1 MRWVDDYGHFSQT
14 KTHGGVYYVFISDI
28 TDKKVQVDEKLQEAK
43 RTEEENKRLMEQI
56 ESVAKLAD
64 LMGSVSSL
72 LTNMPAMSFSKDAET
87 GKYLACNQ
95 SFAEYAHKKNPQGVI
110 GLTDFDIF
118 DPKTAQKFVDDD
130 KTALSM
136 DKPYIFFEDVP
147 DAKGNLRNL
156 QTTKMK
162 FVDENGRVCSLGMC
176 VDVTE
181 MTRIKSAE
189 AEARIKQQEL
199 EEKIALQEKLIAQ
212 SETLRQA
219 LKDAEKASRAK
230 TQFLSN
236 MSHEI
241 RTPITAILGMN
252 ELIRRESS
260 DQTILSYS
268 NNINKAGTSLLGII
282 NDILDFSK
290 IEAGR
295 MELVNAPFE
304 MRELIIDLVNLIR
317 FRLEDKGL
325 LLKLD
330 IDEHLPIALFGDE
343 LRLKQIITN
352 LLTNAAKY
360 TERGSVSLTMRAVR
374 REGDMIYISVTVKD
388 TGIGIKP
395 EETDKLFS
403 AFDRLDVVRT
413 AISSRML
420 ALMNSSL
427 KVKSEYERGS
437 EFSFVIGQKI
447 VDQTEIGKFDPLTAA
462 NVGTRQGNQT
472 LSFTAPNARVMIVDD
487 TPLNLQVVVGL
498 LKRTEIQIDTA
509 ASGYECLQLFGS
521 DRHYDMLFLDY
532 RMPDMDGIET
542 LKKLY
547 ELYPDKAKK
556 TPMVC
561 LTASAVTGDREKMLN
576 AGFDD
581 YLSKPVNITKME
593 GMMIK
598 YLPEEKVTLV
608 RPDEPESEYMG
619 ILPPEIFKLDEIEY
633 CGGAEDYMDAV
644 AVFSM
649 SIAQKSADIETSCRD
664 RDLPTFINLVHSLKS
679 TSRIIGATGISE
691 LAFALEQAGKAG
703 NTAVMDELTPKLL
716 AKYRKLQQPLEGI
729 VDVRD
734 ETH

>member
-1 MRWVDDYGHFSQT
+1 MFNGNYELNGEALKVVEEIGRNMPGGFFIYKAMPPEELLYANQAVYTMFGCRDLEEFKELTGYTFRGMLHPDDYEQISSSIVEQIEQNDDNIDYVEYRIIRKDGSVRWVD
-14 KTHGGVYYVFISDI
+14 
-28 TDKKVQVDEKLQEAK
+28 E
-43 RTEEENKRLMEQI
+43 
-56 ESVAKLAD
+56 
-64 LMGSVSSL
+64 
-72 LTNMPAMSFSKDAET
+72 
-87 GKYLACNQ
+87 
-95 SFAEYAHKKNPQGVI
+95 
-110 GLTDFDIF
+110 
-118 DPKTAQKFVDDD
+118 
-130 KTALSM
+130 
-136 DKPYIFFEDVP
+136 
-147 DAKGNLRNL
+147 
-156 QTTKMK
+156 
-162 FVDENGRVCSLGMC
+162 
-176 VDVTE
+176 
-181 MTRIKSAE
+181 
-189 AEARIKQQEL
+189 
-199 EEKIALQEKLIAQ
+199 
-212 SETLRQA
+212 
-219 LKDAEKASRAK
+219 DAEKASRAK
-230 TQFLSN
+230 TQ
-236 MSHEI
+236 
-241 RTPITAILGMN
+241 LG
-252 ELIRRESS
+252 L
-260 DQTILSYS
+260 
-268 NNINKAGTSLLGII
+268 
-282 NDILDFSK
+282 
-290 IEAGR
+290 
-295 MELVNAPFE
+295 
-304 MRELIIDLVNLIR
+304 
-317 FRLEDKGL
+317 
-325 LLKLD
+325 
-330 IDEHLPIALFGDE
+330 
-343 LRLKQIITN
+343 
-352 LLTNAAKY
+352 
-360 TERGSVSLTMRAVR
+360 
-374 REGDMIYISVTVKD
+374 
-388 TGIGIKP
+388 
-395 EETDKLFS
+395 
-403 AFDRLDVVRT
+403 

-619 ILPPEIFKLDEIEY
+619 ILPPEIFKLDEIDPAVGVEY

-664 RDLPTFINLVHSLKS
+664 KDLPTFINLVHSLKS

-703 NTAVMDELTPKLL
+703 NTAVMNELTPKLL